1 MKGFVAKETAVSCQW
16 GSETGKLVTTQVDVK
31 VRIITTIRRSQS

>member
-31 VRIITTIRRSQS
+31 VRIILKLKK